1 MGLKHSV
8 NLVVNRRAAVGL
20 VVPFSELRQSRS
32 SVVLKDLRMVRMVS
46 EHWLQQSP
54 AALAP
59 GTRVSLSLGA
69 LKPGTDPSLARK
81 VRVASSSGRR
91 LFFSAL
97 RICRSALALL
107 GGVPQRLHPPVWP
120 HLRVAVTKTA
130 PSVDLVDPAPP
141 ASSSSV
147 ASSPLSRT
155 EPKRVRA
162 SAGRGSGVR
171 GAVPVRSSVQTAGP
185 SARQQRGVP
194 RCSRPC
200 VRWSSSLRSLQGLPF
215 AFAAR
220 LSSPEAEPSPV
231 PALDGPLPPQ
241 LSRV

>member
-91 LFFSAL
+91 LFF
-97 RICRSALALL
+97 
-107 GGVPQRLHPPVWP
+107 LH
-120 HLRVAVTKTA
+120 
-130 PSVDLVDPAPP
+130 
-141 ASSSSV
+141 
-147 ASSPLSRT
+147 
-155 EPKRVRA
+155 
-162 SAGRGSGVR
+162 
-171 GAVPVRSSVQTAGP
+171 
-185 SARQQRGVP
+185 
-194 RCSRPC
+194 
-200 VRWSSSLRSLQGLPF
+200 
-215 AFAAR
+215 
-220 LSSPEAEPSPV
+220 
-231 PALDGPLPPQ
+231 
-241 LSRV
+241 